1 MKLAMAQMRMTDSME
16 ENIGTSLEMCA
27 LARGSDLLFFPEIQ
41 LTPFFPQ
48 YEKRDVSKYVLTP
61 DSDMIARLKAAAR
74 DNGYYMSPN
83 VYLELDGKDTTPRCG

>member
-16 ENIGTSLEMCA
+16 ENLGTSLEMCA

-48 YEKRDVSKYVLTP
+48 YEICS
-61 DSDMIARLKAAAR
+61 DSGQRYDSPSQSRRAR
-74 DNGYYMSPN
+74 
-83 VYLELDGKDTTPRCG
+83 